1 MTTPF
6 GPIAQEER
14 INSLDALR
22 GLALL
27 GILPANVLIFSMY
40 FAAANDLTVTGGA
53 HGLNFAAWALNRILI
68 EGKMRCLFSMVF
80 GASMILLTSRAEERS
95 SESAADIYYR
105 RNLWLL
111 VFGLA
116 HAFLLFWGD
125 ILYPYALCALILF
138 PFRKLSA
145 KKLLIIGG
153 LFIAFKAGWSAVDAY
168 RLVERRN
175 LAAAAAD
182 AVKAGRLPSEEQL
195 DAVKALEALRKQR
208 KPTSEELAKEAKPW
222 RGRPIAVIGARAKA
236 LAAWH
241 GLPYYDPAN
250 ADMWSMMFIGMGLFK
265 LGVFNAARSYRFYAS
280 IAVTGYAIGI
290 PLNSYTAWLALKTN
304 FDRVTHSFLYVA
316 YDIERLPVAL
326 AHMALLMILCKAGA
340 LRWLT
345 RRFAAIGQ
353 TALSNYILQSV
364 ICSFVFTGYGF
375 GLYGRLQRYQSYYV
389 VAGCWAV
396 SLAASPIW
404 LRYYRLGPLEW
415 CWRSLTYWRRQ
426 PMRILRA
433 SSAVAAEAVAASSA
447 SPSTAG
453 KD

>member
-1 MTTPF
+1 MTPF
-6 GPIAQEER
+6 GPIAQEDR

-22 GLALL
+22 GFALL
-27 GILPANVLIFSMY
+27 GILPANVLIFGMY
-40 FAAANDLTVTGGA
+40 FAAANDLTLAGGA
-53 HGLNFAAWALNRILI
+53 HGLNFSAWALNRILV

-80 GASMILLTSRAEERS
+80 GASTILLTSRAEERS
-95 SESAADIYYR
+95 GGNAADIYYR

-111 VFGLA
+111 LFGLA

-138 PFRKLSA
+138 PFRKLPA
-145 KKLLIIGG
+145 KKLLIVGL

-168 RLVERRN
+168 RQVERRN
-175 LAAAAAD
+175 LAAAAAA
-182 AVKAGRLPSEEQL
+182 AVKAGSKMSERQAE
-195 DAVKALEALRKQR
+195 AVKAVEAQRKQR
-208 KPTSEELAKEAKPW
+208 KPTSEELEQEAQQW
-222 RGRPIAVIGARAKA
+222 RGNPLTVIGARAKA

-265 LGVFNAARSYRFYAS
+265 LGVFNAARSYRFYAW

-304 FDRVTHSFLYVA
+304 FDRVTHGFMSIG

-340 LRWLT
+340 CRWLT
-345 RRFAAIGQ
+345 KRLAAIGQ
-353 TALSNYILQSV
+353 TALSNYILQSA
-364 ICSFVFTGYGF
+364 ICSFIFTGYGF
-375 GLYGRLQRYQSYYV
+375 GLYGRLERYQLYYV

-396 SLAASPIW
+396 SLAASPVW
-404 LRYYRLGPLEW
+404 LRRYRFGPLEW
-415 CWRSLTYWRRQ
+415 CWRSLTYWKRQ
-426 PMRILRA
+426 PMRIRRR
-433 SSAVAAEAVAASSA
+433 SAEATAAEAVA
-447 SPSTAG
+447 
-453 KD
+453 